1 MKISVSQNDCNYIV
15 DKENRRIIC
24 LYRPPRNIVYTYLSV
39 TCPYVHMLLTG
50 KLYDQMALKSYY
62 RGIAVCAEGDE
73 WDEDF
78 GKLVAFNKVREKYY
92 NAVWRRVNH
101 FFNWLDDSVNES
113 ARQFDYMGDKWN
125 KSIDMTEKLIKAHFE
140 PEEP

>member
-24 LYRPPRNIVYTYLSV
+24 IYRPPCRIVVSYINA
-39 TCPYVHMLLTG
+39 TCPYVFMPER
-50 KLYDQMALKSYY
+50 LYESMTLKSYY

-92 NAVWRRVNH
+92 NAVWRRVNR
-101 FFNWLDDSVNES
+101 FFNWLDDSTNES
-113 ARQFDYMGDKWN
+113 ARQFDYMGDKWG

>member
-24 LYRPPRNIVYTYLSV
+24 IYRPPCRIVVNYINA
-39 TCPYVHMLLTG
+39 TCPYVFMPE
-50 KLYDQMALKSYY
+50 KLYESMTLKSYY
-62 RGIAVCAEGDE
+62 RGIAVCTEGDE

-92 NAVWRRVNH
+92 NAVWRRVNR
-101 FFNWLDDSVNES
+101 FFDWLDDSTNES
-113 ARQFDYMGDKWN
+113 ARQFDYMGDKWG

>member
-24 LYRPPRNIVYTYLSV
+24 IYRPPCRIVVNYINT
-39 TCPYVHMLLTG
+39 TCPYVFMPE
-50 KLYDQMALKSYY
+50 KLYESMALKSYY
-62 RGIAVCAEGDE
+62 RGIAVCAEDDE

-92 NAVWRRVNH
+92 NAVWRRVNR
-101 FFNWLDDSVNES
+101 FFNWLDDSTNES
-113 ARQFDYMGDKWN
+113 ARQFDYMGDKWG